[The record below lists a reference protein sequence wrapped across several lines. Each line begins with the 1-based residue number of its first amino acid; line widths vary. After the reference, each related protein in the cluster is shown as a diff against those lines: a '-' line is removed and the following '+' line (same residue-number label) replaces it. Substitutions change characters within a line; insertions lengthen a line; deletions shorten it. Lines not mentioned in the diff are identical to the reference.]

1 MSVMASGGV
10 VSDKGIEVMSVDL
23 TEELLCET
31 IIVSF
36 PYLVEGEQKRR
47 NMGEG
52 KVLHENAAT
61 PPNERVLHSVMMGIL
76 PHCWKNTYT
85 LSHNNLKHI

>member
-1 MSVMASGGV
+1 MASGGV

-36 PYLVEGEQKRR
+36 PYLVEAEQEGETWGREKSSMRMQLLRLM
-47 NMGEG
+47 NG
-52 KVLHENAAT
+52 
-61 PPNERVLHSVMMGIL
+61 
-76 PHCWKNTYT
+76 CNT
-85 LSHNNLKHI
+85 L